1 MSGSIPDA
9 EVNSAINKVAKSL
22 YNLVSKKKNRNKGQ
36 DWILEQEKD
45 FLEGLKFDARKRS
58 VEGEENELRSQKR
71 KEFEEAC
78 RMTKHRRVK
87 KMSEDNSMPPFEE
100 LPVEI
105 KANLIIADMLSC
117 IDHLIHMRM
126 TLNEL
131 LESNPELGTPMG
143 EMMQHIAHEHE
154 HEHDENCNHDHD
166 HKGE

>member
-1 MSGSIPDA
+1 
-9 EVNSAINKVAKSL
+9 
-22 YNLVSKKKNRNKGQ
+22 
-36 DWILEQEKD
+36 
-45 FLEGLKFDARKRS
+45 
-58 VEGEENELRSQKR
+58 
-71 KEFEEAC
+71 
-78 RMTKHRRVK
+78 
-87 KMSEDNSMPPFEE
+87 MSEDNSMPPFEE

-166 HKGE
+166 HKEE